1 MRSKLDEQLNILNKT
16 MIEMG
21 ALCEQSLKRINDNLS
36 NGSEEIYQ
44 KVLACQQMIEQK
56 QAQIQSIC
64 LKLLLQQQ
72 PVATDLR
79 VISAAL
85 KMIYDLNRIG
95 IQATDIAEILRFLG
109 KNNYN
114 NLEILE
120 KIANETNSM
129 VKKSI
134 DSYVKLDIIKAKEVV
149 QYDDVVDNMFNQI
162 KADSINGEYLADVL
176 MIAKYYEKIS
186 DHAVNIANWVIF
198 SIVGE

>member
-56 QAQIQSIC
+56 QAHIQSIC

-114 NLEILE
+114 NFDQCECL
-120 KIANETNSM
+120 
-129 VKKSI
+129 
-134 DSYVKLDIIKAKEVV
+134 
-149 QYDDVVDNMFNQI
+149 FF
-162 KADSINGEYLADVL
+162 
-176 MIAKYYEKIS
+176 
-186 DHAVNIANWVIF
+186 H
-198 SIVGE
+198 

>member
-109 KNNYN
+109 KRN
-114 NLEILE
+114 
-120 KIANETNSM
+120 K
-129 VKKSI
+129 
-134 DSYVKLDIIKAKEVV
+134 
-149 QYDDVVDNMFNQI
+149 
-162 KADSINGEYLADVL
+162 
-176 MIAKYYEKIS
+176 
-186 DHAVNIANWVIF
+186 
-198 SIVGE
+198 